1 MYVKIC
7 KKLNGKIK
15 HKNEKIKESTDEK
28 NKKIWMVKNKSAVNL
43 INEKKDVNLQRRK

>member
-7 KKLNGKIK
+7 KKLNVKMK

-28 NKKIWMVKNKSAVNL
+28 NKKYGW
-43 INEKKDVNLQRRK
+43 